1 EHQTVDKSA
10 GELAKKRAEDED
22 KAERGT
28 LENFKAYEEE
38 KVNATLGGTSA
49 RLAALQSAID
59 EARQLYGEDSAIFIH
74 YTDEKNKAFLES
86 TARQLDEI
94 GRELDAESKAR
105 DSAIKEQIDAGRK
118 AEDEQRRHML
128 AMSKVEAPKGSNDFA
143 EKRAELQQ
151 EYEAK
156 HTELLRELQDT
167 QTMGEA
173 KVAAQRKINDELA
186 QLDQTYR
193 DQQLEASAAEA
204 AAEKQYASDVAN
216 KWGQSLLQ
224 VAMGHESM
232 ARMARRAFESII
244 SASLEAAIM
253 EVTHEKT
260 AQMAHA
266 EAAAAAAW
274 HAMAGIPVVGP
285 ALGAAAAAATFAAC
299 VAFEGGTDRVPGVG
313 RGDVV
318 PAMLTPGEGVVP
330 GGVMD
335 GLRDVARNGGFK
347 QQGPTYHVT
356 MRPTY
361 HVNTIDGDGMQDAL
375 EKHTDQLQR
384 QMERSLR
391 RMNM

>member
-1 EHQTVDKSA
+1 MTPGSSMGKTPPCSS
-10 GELAKKRAEDED
+10 
-22 KAERGT
+22 T
-28 LENFKAYEEE
+28 
-38 KVNATLGGTSA
+38 
-49 RLAALQSAID
+49 I
-59 EARQLYGEDSAIFIH
+59 
-74 YTDEKNKAFLES
+74 TDEKNKAFLES
-86 TARQLDEI
+86 TARQLEEI

-105 DSAIKEQIDAGRK
+105 DDAIKEQIEAGRK

-128 AMSKVEAPKGSNDFA
+128 AMSKTKAPKGGTDCLKA
-143 EKRAELQQ
+143 KQDELQQ